1 MSVRPRLVAV
11 TLLTAIVAAAP
22 LAAQSRAAQPPPRVV
37 TITVSDPV
45 ADKMQYSLKQIV
57 AKPGERL
64 TVRLLSQ
71 AQTPKIVMAHNW
83 VLLKSPANVK
93 AFIDAAANARATD
106 FIPPAMK
113 TQILADIGLVGPGER
128 LEVTFTAPKT
138 PGTYPYVCSFAGHYA
153 AGMFGDL
160 IVK

>member
-1 MSVRPRLVAV
+1 MIARSVLASTAV
-11 TLLTAIVAAAP
+11 VSLAIGLTPVAA
-22 LAAQSRAAQPPPRVV
+22 QQRAASPPPRVV
-37 TITVSDPV
+37 TITVTDPV
-45 ADKMQYSLKQIV
+45 GEKMEYSVKQIV

-64 TVRLLSQ
+64 TVRVLSL

-83 VLLKSPANVK
+83 LLLKSTTNVK
-93 AFIDAAANARATD
+93 AFVDAAANARATD

-113 TQILADIGLVGPGER
+113 GEILAEVGLVGPGER
-128 LEVTFTAPKT
+128 LEATFTAPKA
-138 PGTYPYVCSFAGHYA
+138 PGKYPYVCSFAGHYA